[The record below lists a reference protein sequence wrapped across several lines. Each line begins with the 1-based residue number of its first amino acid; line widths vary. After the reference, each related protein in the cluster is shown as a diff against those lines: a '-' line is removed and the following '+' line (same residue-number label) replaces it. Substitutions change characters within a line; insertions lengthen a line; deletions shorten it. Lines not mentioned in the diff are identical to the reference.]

1 MHDLV
6 IRGGLDSASINRYYR
21 CGMNVHSSPNT
32 MKNQDKRSNII
43 QAALDLIVERGF
55 HGTSMAMVAQ
65 KADVGAG
72 TIYHYFESKE
82 ALIKELYRELEEKI
96 MVALWE
102 GDPVSKPIR
111 ERFIHLWTVLLKY
124 FIAHPLY
131 FRYVQQY
138 HNSPYGVSLRRDALS
153 KGDDRYIFKNLFE
166 EGVSQKVIK
175 DLPLSMLSALAFGPL
190 LTLARDHTLGF
201 VILDDTLI
209 AETVEACWDGI
220 KK

>member
-1 MHDLV
+1 VEDLTAHQ
-6 IRGGLDSASINRYYR
+6 LTDSIWT
-21 CGMNVHSSPNT
+21 GMNVHSSPNT
-32 MKNQDKRSNII
+32 MKKLDKRTEIT

-55 HGTSMAMVAQ
+55 HGTSMAMVAE

-96 MVALWE
+96 MLTLWE

-131 FRYVQQY
+131 FRYIQQY
-138 HNSPYGVSLRRDALS
+138 HNSPYGVSLRRDRILS
-153 KGDDRYIFKNLFE
+153 KTDDRDIFRKLFE
-166 EGVSQKVIK
+166 EGISQQVIK
-175 DLPLSMLSALAFGPL
+175 GLPLSMLSALAFGPL
-190 LTLARDHTLGF
+190 VALARDHTLGF
-201 VILDDTLI
+201 AILDDTSI
-209 AETVEACWDGI
+209 AQTVEACWDGI